1 MFVVLHVNFHFA
13 GIVYRTGIRVVN
25 MDVIIK
31 NTSGI
36 IKEILYSTKQYSGAS
51 WIILTKER
59 VLLDMAVL
67 IYPLTAKLFN
77 LNFHSLEGGGPRVVV
92 STAAFHARVRG
103 SFLGLRPPGLEFRIL
118 CLEDSVISFI
128 S

>member
-31 NTSGI
+31 NTSGK

-51 WIILTKER
+51 
-59 VLLDMAVL
+59 
-67 IYPLTAKLFN
+67 
-77 LNFHSLEGGGPRVVV
+77 
-92 STAAFHARVRG
+92 
-103 SFLGLRPPGLEFRIL
+103 
-118 CLEDSVISFI
+118 
-128 S
+128 